1 MAMGAVIVRRL
12 VKPRWDALSRSGMR
26 RGISDR
32 VLGEEERAVEN
43 VYIKKME
50 KEKMEK
56 LLRQGFSAEE
66 AKAAI
71 SGSPT
76 ASPEAAKAAAAAAT
90 KLSTDGNTN
99 YAAIAGVVG
108 GAGLA
113 YWYFSS
119 PSKRQTDNKVSG

>member
-1 MAMGAVIVRRL
+1 
-12 VKPRWDALSRSGMR
+12 MR

>member
-1 MAMGAVIVRRL
+1 MAMRAVIVRRL

-76 ASPEAAKAAAAAAT
+76 ASPEAAKAAAAAAA
-90 KLSTDGNTN
+90 KPSTDGNTN